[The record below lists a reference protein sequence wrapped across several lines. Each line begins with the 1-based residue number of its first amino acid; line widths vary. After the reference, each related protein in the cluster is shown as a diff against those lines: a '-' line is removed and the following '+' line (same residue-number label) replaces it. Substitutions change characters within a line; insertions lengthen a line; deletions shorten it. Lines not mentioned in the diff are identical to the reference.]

1 MIRELALLPGAR
13 TIRRLDVLSVVIV
26 IGFAAFGLFAGL
38 HLWGLAELHRGLL
51 GAATGLE
58 STGRAIASFAN
69 LPLVGDAAQQRAD
82 DVIRTA
88 AQVRTGA
95 LEVRDTVQVMAVV
108 VGVAIALLAVVPVA
122 VLYLPLRL
130 ARRRELRELQRMLSE
145 PIEPMLIEHL
155 AREAVRRVPYRE
167 LRRMS
172 QHPWRDLGRG
182 DHVHLAAAE
191 LRRLGLPPPRGWS
204 PPEPEQTHRE
214 SNEPIWGMRST

>member
-1 MIRELALLPGAR
+1 MIRQLALLPGAR

-38 HLWGLAELHRGLL
+38 HLWGLAGLHRGLL

-58 STGRAIASFAN
+58 SSGRAIASLAD
-69 LPLVGDAAQQRAD
+69 LPLVGDAAQRQAD
-82 DVIRTA
+82 NVVRTA
-88 AQVRTGA
+88 TQVRTGA
-95 LEVRDTVQVMAVV
+95 LEVRDSVQLMAVV

-130 ARRRELRELQRMLSE
+130 ARRRELSELRRMLSE
-145 PIEPMLIEHL
+145 PAESMLIEHL
-155 AREAVRRVPYRE
+155 AREAIRRVPYRE

-172 QHPWRDLGRG
+172 HPWRDLERG

-191 LRRLGLPPPRGWS
+191 LRRLGLPPPPGWS

-214 SNEPIWGMRST
+214 SNEPTWGVRST